1 MKSVK
6 DIVELVQEAI
16 NKNPEVGHL
25 EGDFLYIPVSWTNIM
40 SFITN
45 FIYVTYILAFILVFT
60 IYPHDRNLFI
70 CYFIGYVLVTIIL
83 FLLFSSITYN
93 YIVTDLNNRS
103 FYTVSKLFNKFT
115 IWKSFEYKSDSIKKF
130 YLETK
135 FVKTRKNTILYDYF
149 GYITK
154 NGKAVP
160 LSENNSPLDHDL
172 LLERGDLLSDS
183 LGVGFITKGNKEA
196 FAALEK
202 INEEYKNLSQFEKN
216 LESIAAIFGIA
227 CLIIV
232 LVLIALIILI

>member
-6 DIVELVQEAI
+6 NIVELVQETI
-16 NKNPEVGHL
+16 NKNPKVGHL
-25 EGDFLYIPVSWTNIM
+25 EGDFLYIPVSWSNIM
-40 SFITN
+40 SFILN
-45 FIYVTYILAFILVFT
+45 FIYITYIFAFILFFT
-60 IYPHDRNLFI
+60 IYPQRDLFI
-70 CYFIGYVLVTIIL
+70 CYFIGYVVVTIIL
-83 FLLFSSITYN
+83 FFLFSIITYN
-93 YIVTDLNNRS
+93 FIVTDLNNRS
-103 FYTVSKLFNKFT
+103 FYTVSKLFNIFS

-160 LSENNSPLDHDL
+160 LSEKDSPLDHDL

-183 LGVGFITKGNKEA
+183 LGVGFITKGDKEA

-202 INEEYKNLSQFEKN
+202 INEEYKKMSKFEKN
-216 LESIAAIFGIA
+216 LESIAVIFSFA
-227 CLIIV
+227 CLILI
-232 LVLIALIILI
+232 LVLIVLIILH